1 MIMANRDLYLEEEY
15 EKADKEYQE
24 LSNKLNQKLIE
35 LNELNNQVI
44 YLQNVVKDKYNRLEF
59 LQIRINN
66 Q

>member
-1 MIMANRDLYLEEEY
+1 MANRDLYLEEEY